1 MELMMMSIT
10 MNEKSMMK
18 ELLPLL
24 TESEK
29 YVSVSWATLS
39 RTTPKLYA
47 FILGDAPSTTGNL
60 NNYCYVGI
68 TKSFLNIVL
77 LNPLD
82 VTRVTGKFHIPLT
95 QIKNIAIKN
104 NFLRCT
110 ITFFFENENF
120 TMSWLNGSGGTGIK
134 SQKQYIQ
141 RMIKFLSKY
150 YSI

>member
-1 MELMMMSIT
+1 M
-10 MNEKSMMK
+10 
-18 ELLPLL
+18 
-24 TESEK
+24 
-29 YVSVSWATLS
+29 
-39 RTTPKLYA
+39 
-47 FILGDAPSTTGNL
+47 
-60 NNYCYVGI
+60 
-68 TKSFLNIVL
+68 FLNIVF

-95 QIKNIAIKN
+95 QIKNITIKN

-134 SQKQYIQ
+134 AQKQYIQ